1 MAPQIANQFTG
12 ETVVVTGANGSI
24 GAEAVNA
31 FADRGATVFAID
43 RAPAPEGAPI
53 RETVHHV
60 QADITDVDAI
70 GRLAADI
77 TLQTGRLDTW
87 INNAGILLRSPA
99 IDITPEAWDLT
110 LGVNLRGAFFAAQAA
125 AREMI
130 KVGRGNIINLS
141 SYTGSRARPNCA
153 DYAVSKAGLA
163 HLTSCLAVEWGPLG
177 LKVNAIAPGYIE
189 TPMTSWMRS
198 SVEVY
203 DEYVSRTPSRRMGDP
218 TEIAAAMIYLA
229 SADSSFVNGH
239 TLVVDGGISLA

>member
-1 MAPQIANQFTG
+1 MAPRIAGQFAGATI
-12 ETVVVTGANGSI
+12 VVTGANGSI
-24 GAEAVNA
+24 GAAAVKA

-43 RAPAPEGAPI
+43 LAAAPENAPTL
-53 RETVHHV
+53 EAVHHV

-70 GRLAADI
+70 GRIAADI
-77 TLQTGRLDTW
+77 AQQTGRLDTW
-87 INNAGILLRSPA
+87 INNAGMLRRSPA
-99 IDITPEAWDLT
+99 LEITPEAWDLT

-130 KVGRGNIINLS
+130 KAGRGSIINLS

-198 SVEVY
+198 SAEVY
-203 DEYVSRTPSRRMGDP
+203 DEYVSRTPNRRMGDP
-218 TEIAAAMIYLA
+218 TEIADAMVYLA
-229 SADSSFVNGH
+229 SDESSFINGH
-239 TLVVDGGISLA
+239 TLVVDGGISLS